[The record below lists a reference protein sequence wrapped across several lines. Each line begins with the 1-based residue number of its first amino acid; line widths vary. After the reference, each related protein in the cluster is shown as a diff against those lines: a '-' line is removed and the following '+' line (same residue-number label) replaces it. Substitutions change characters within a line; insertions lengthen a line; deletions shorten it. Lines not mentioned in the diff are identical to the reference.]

1 MPEHRQSA
9 GMIGALGLVLLVA
22 GVFGAWL
29 TGNLISTGYWTPHGL
44 PASMTQPP
52 YDRAIGIVVTPLLML
67 ATLGL
72 GLM

>member
-1 MPEHRQSA
+1 MPENRQSS
-9 GMIGALGLVLLVA
+9 GITGAVGLVLLIV

-29 TGNLISTGYWTPHGL
+29 TGNLISTGYWTPHAL

-52 YDRAIGIVVTPLLML
+52 YDRSIGIVVTPLLML